1 MWGRLNHPIKR
12 ERTVLL
18 GFARSYCSWF
28 DPRRALNLLVVA
40 RARKHHIN
48 SDSKIHFPMSI
59 FDVRRYNGLRV
70 IALFAFVIAAV
81 LVGLEPVRVV
91 SDSIPF
97 FGAVDNAFAGI
108 AAGACVLLGLV
119 SAWRTHSRQRRIK
132 RAVASVIASENL
144 DDAVQEL
151 VRAVGYEMPRSS

>member
-1 MWGRLNHPIKR
+1 
-12 ERTVLL
+12 
-18 GFARSYCSWF
+18 
-28 DPRRALNLLVVA
+28 
-40 RARKHHIN
+40 
-48 SDSKIHFPMSI
+48 MSI

-97 FGAVDNAFAGI
+97 FGAVDTAFAGI

-132 RAVASVIASENL
+132 RAVASVIASDNL